1 MVKNLT
7 TELQK
12 SAYFIITNGIRD
24 LRLKSSEA
32 SEFHLNKRDYKLN
45 SSSLLA
51 IMIAGLII
59 VFTFFGT
66 LSYYIWNIE
75 KNKVEILSL
84 YAHLK
89 MEDIEKTF

>member
-1 MVKNLT
+1 
-7 TELQK
+7 
-12 SAYFIITNGIRD
+12 
-24 LRLKSSEA
+24 
-32 SEFHLNKRDYKLN
+32 
-45 SSSLLA
+45 
-51 IMIAGLII
+51 MIAGLII